1 MCFFFD
7 NMWWHFSKKYFYN
20 SSTQNFRHIEVTFV
34 EVGQL
39 LILIIIFSYKFVFY
53 ITKFPKIFN

>member
-1 MCFFFD
+1 
-7 NMWWHFSKKYFYN
+7 MWWHFSKKYFYN

-39 LILIIIFSYKFVFY
+39 LVLIIIFSYKFVFY